1 MPFQSEKQRKY
12 LWANEPEIARDWT
25 DKYGSRVKKQE
36 GGGIMDAWGKHATAT
51 EAMKLMNQPDYHQK
65 AGYNF
70 MQNFPNTPQWL
81 ANTLAT
87 GYQYGSEGFKALKG
101 GTDFS
106 DAMAR
111 AKEEARLNR
120 LGIQGLGFDMGE
132 YENFMQNYNAA
143 NEISPAGLKSLVRP
157 TPQAGQRRS
166 GIPRRDTWNQYQLT
180 KHGPFGGPFGYRGFT
195 KDALDNQDFSMDNL
209 IMGGEYVPEADLN
222 KAYRLM
228 MNEKMRS
235 YGEHETIPN
244 PDYYGLEIERNY
256 TPTGE
261 VPLQIGPYKGSRYA
275 TTDIK
280 NIGTRVLTKEEY
292 DNLNLDEDD
301 PYVDRIRNRINT
313 VSQPRGI
320 LAALR
325 NRFYK
330 PATMHTRDY
339 TPAQLNRMNALGG
352 QYSEPARR
360 QRQDRT
366 RVANLLARKAADKP
380 YSQKNLNIL
389 TMGSRPGHYDRPGG
403 GNGVQGTSTPSRSGG
418 WHPGV

>member
-1 MPFQSEKQRKY
+1 MIPKDLEKTI
-12 LWANEPEIARDWT
+12 E
-25 DKYGSRVKKQE
+25 E
-36 GGGIMDAWGKHATAT
+36 G
-51 EAMKLMNQPDYHQK
+51 MK
-65 AGYNF
+65 
-70 MQNFPNTPQWL
+70 
-81 ANTLAT
+81 
-87 GYQYGSEGFKALKG
+87 
-101 GTDFS
+101 
-106 DAMAR
+106 R
-111 AKEEARLNR
+111 R
-120 LGIQGLGFDMGE
+120 
-132 YENFMQNYNAA
+132 
-143 NEISPAGLKSLVRP
+143 
-157 TPQAGQRRS
+157 PQAGQRRS

-180 KHGPFGGPFGYRGFT
+180 ERGPFGGPFGYMGYTNQAF
-195 KDALDNQDFSMDNL
+195 KDKNFAWENL
-209 IMGGEYVPEADLN
+209 IKGGDYIPGADFN
-222 KAYRLM
+222 KAHREM
-228 MNEKMRS
+228 MNKKMRS
-235 YGEHETIPN
+235 YSEGETIPSEYPYADMIKTAPYM
-244 PDYYGLEIERNY
+244 PDKL
-256 TPTGE
+256 
-261 VPLQIGPYKGSRYA
+261 PLLMEPYKGSRYA
-275 TTDIK
+275 TTDLK

-292 DNLNLDEDD
+292 DNFNLDEDD

-352 QYSEPARR
+352 QYSEPARQ